1 MLTKNERLFNEW
13 AGMRFPALKTFSEAT
28 GENYAKIR
36 KVAERHKWKEKQQA
50 YFADVVQDP
59 QGDILCDNDLSHD
72 IDKMIA
78 GALRSVEMG
87 LIRCTS
93 ISDIEKLTRI
103 KDTLKQV
110 EAMNSMSN
118 LPDLVDAMAQSLIAE
133 GWSSWDD
140 IPDPRDEQQR
150 SEQ

>member
-13 AGMRFPALKTFSEAT
+13 AGMKFPALKAFSEAT
-28 GENYAKIR
+28 GESYDKIR
-36 KVAERHKWKEKQQA
+36 KVAERHKWKEKRQA
-50 YFADVVQDP
+50 YFADVVP
-59 QGDILCDNDLSHD
+59 EVESDISCDNDLSHD

-140 IPDPRDEQQR
+140 IPDPRETVGGA
-150 SEQ
+150 E